1 MKLHVFTLAIH
12 LGESSYSLILDRQI
26 NKYAIFYLAGNFVAE
41 AHFGGG
47 LFRNTGEDGGKS
59 RKDLI
64 DQLIVESKKRKLE
77 KQKEREATIEM
88 TEKLDSEWKDLLPL
102 VNQHKGSKLQDP
114 PEKNN
119 DDYDMAVR
127 LLKFEARG
135 TVRAVIKLSIFYNS
149 RT

>member
-1 MKLHVFTLAIH
+1 
-12 LGESSYSLILDRQI
+12 
-26 NKYAIFYLAGNFVAE
+26 
-41 AHFGGG
+41 
-47 LFRNTGEDGGKS
+47 
-59 RKDLI
+59 
-64 DQLIVESKKRKLE
+64 
-77 KQKEREATIEM
+77 M

-149 RT
+149 